1 MLNFRYAEISD
12 KEWIDDV
19 FKNSGYIGADFCF
32 GSLYLWQDVYR
43 CKICEKG
50 DFLYRIYEGKE
61 TYYAFPIGNGD
72 YKIAIEMLIEDSVI
86 RNIPFQMF
94 GITEDMKKIISSIM
108 PNKFRFEFKRNMSDY
123 IYDSNN
129 LSFLKGKKY
138 HSKRNHVS
146 KFKKNYNWEYK
157 DIDINSLDNVR
168 AFFDKWFL
176 LNSDKNIESE
186 KIAVKKALDN
196 FVELGLSGG
205 YIEVDGQ
212 IVALTIGEPI
222 NNEAFDIHFEKAL
235 LNYSGSYP
243 TINQEFA
250 KRNLSNYKYINR
262 EEDMGIEG
270 LRKSKLSYHPVFLL
284 DRYNAYLE
292 NKHGI

>member
-19 FKNSGYIGADFCF
+19 FENSGYIGADFCF

-43 CKICEKG
+43 CKICKKG

-72 YKIAIEMLIEDSVI
+72 YKIAIEMLIEDSAI

-123 IYDSNN
+123 IYDSNS

-235 LNYSGSYP
+235 LNYAGAYP